1 MILPNA
7 EFGAEGQVA
16 TSNGRMYVLNAG
28 QWKQVQGIVDA
39 HFKTVQPEDVRDK
52 LLALRQKVSEL

>member
-7 EFGAEGQVA
+7 EFGAEGQIA

-28 QWKQVQGIVDA
+28 EWKQVQGIVDA
-39 HFKTVQPEDVRDK
+39 RFKAVQPEDVRDK
-52 LLALRQKVSEL
+52 LLALRQMAGEL